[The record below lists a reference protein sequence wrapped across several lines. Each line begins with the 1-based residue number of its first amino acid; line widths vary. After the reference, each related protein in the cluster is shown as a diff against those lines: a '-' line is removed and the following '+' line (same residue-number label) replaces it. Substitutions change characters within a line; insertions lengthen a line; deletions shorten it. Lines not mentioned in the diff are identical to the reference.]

1 MKSKDWLNRQKR
13 DFYVKKAKKQGYLS
27 RAAYKLIEINNK
39 FKIIEHS
46 NKLLEFGAAPGGW
59 SQVALD
65 INPKINITAVDLL
78 DLKINHPN
86 IKFFKEDYL
95 KFDYSEKEN
104 YYDLI
109 LSDIAPNTTGHQ
121 STDHLR
127 IANMLFD
134 IIELLDKVLIN
145 EGSFVAKI
153 WQGKEERDLINLL
166 KDKFNEVSYFKPE
179 SSRKDSVEI
188 FIIAKNFNL

>member
-65 INPKINITAVDLL
+65 INPKINITAIDLL

-127 IANMLFD
+127 ITNMLFD
-134 IIELLDKVLIN
+134 IIELLNKILIN
-145 EGSFVAKI
+145 EGTFVAKI
-153 WQGKEERDLINLL
+153 WKGSEEKDLVNKI
-166 KDKFNEVSYFKPE
+166 KKKFELVSYFKPE
-179 SSRKDSVEI
+179 SSRKDSAEI
-188 FIIAKNFNL
+188 FIVARNFIK

>member
-65 INPKINITAVDLL
+65 INPKINITAIDLL

-127 IANMLFD
+127 ITNMLFN

-145 EGSFVAKI
+145 EGTFATKI
-153 WQGKEERDLINLL
+153 WKGSEEKDLVNKI
-166 KDKFNEVSYFKPE
+166 KKKFKLVSYFKPD
-179 SSRKDSVEI
+179 SSRKDSAEI
-188 FIIAKNFNL
+188 FIVARNFIK

>member
-65 INPKINITAVDLL
+65 INPKINITAIDLL

-127 IANMLFD
+127 ITNMLFD

-145 EGSFVAKI
+145 KGSFAAKI
-153 WQGKEERDLINLL
+153 WKGSEEKDLVNKI
-166 KDKFNEVSYFKPE
+166 KKKFEFVSYFKPD
-179 SSRKDSVEI
+179 SSRKDSAEI
-188 FIIAKNFNL
+188 FIVARNFIK

>member
-65 INPKINITAVDLL
+65 INPKINITAIDLL

-127 IANMLFD
+127 ITNMLFD
-134 IIELLDKVLIN
+134 IIDLLDKVLIN
-145 EGSFVAKI
+145 DGSFIAKI
-153 WQGKEERDLINLL
+153 WKGSEEKDMVYRIKE
-166 KDKFNEVSYFKPE
+166 KFKIVSYFKPE
-179 SSRKDSVEI
+179 SSRKDSSEI
-188 FIIAKNFNL
+188 FIVARNFIK